1 MGSIHH
7 AKRNIRLTMARPAII
22 VMVVGVMLI
31 SGCAEFK
38 MSREDTRIENRSAQ
52 GMATASNRS
61 ASIAPA
67 SFLEQLWGD
76 ISDGVTNR
84 TRIMTGRQTPS
95 RSLSE
100 ASWRMEVR

>member
-7 AKRNIRLTMARPAII
+7 AKRNIRLTMVRPAII
-22 VMVVGVMLI
+22 VMVVGVMLL

-38 MSREDTRIENRSAQ
+38 MSLEDTRIENRSAQ

-61 ASIAPA
+61 TSMAPA
-67 SFLEQLWGD
+67 SFLEELWGD

-84 TRIMTGRQTPS
+84 TRIMTGRQTPG
-95 RSLSE
+95 RTLSE
-100 ASWRMEVR
+100 ASWRMGVR

>member
-7 AKRNIRLTMARPAII
+7 AKRNIRLTMAWPAII

-52 GMATASNRS
+52 GMVTASNRS
-61 ASIAPA
+61 TSMTPA
-67 SFLEQLWGD
+67 SFLEQLWGH
-76 ISDGVTNR
+76 I
-84 TRIMTGRQTPS
+84 GRGDEPHQNNDRQANAEPYS
-95 RSLSE
+95 IE